1 MKLIFRPLKK
11 LVIFLA
17 MALVMMPALQSGEI
31 GMEAPAIAVTNWIK
45 GEPVEFTE
53 AGDTIYVLEF
63 WATWCGPCRE
73 SIPHLSRLQKKYKD
87 KNIEIIGISD
97 EDPEKVRKFVQK
109 MGDNMAYTVAVSK
122 DGKMHRNYMSEFGAR
137 GIPHA
142 FVIDR
147 QHRIIWEGHPLS
159 QLEQVIE
166 KLVNGEFDL
175 NDAKKIETA
184 KKRQTETF
192 AKMEKYFS
200 VVLNGEENEEA
211 TELAASI
218 LKNAEDN
225 PGVLNQ
231 FSWVILTH
239 PQIKFRNLK
248 LALKAAE
255 AAHKASFE
263 VDPNVADTLARA
275 YFDNGMKDKA
285 IAMQQRA
292 VELADGDPRKVK
304 AFTEVLESYRNSKE

>member
-1 MKLIFRPLKK
+1 MAMVIAMKPD
-11 LVIFLA
+11 
-17 MALVMMPALQSGEI
+17 LQSGEI
-31 GMEAPAIAVTNWIK
+31 GMEAPAIAVTDWIK
-45 GEPVEFTE
+45 GEPVEFST

-73 SIPHLSRLQKKYKD
+73 SIPHLSGLQKKYQDSKV
-87 KNIEIIGISD
+87 KIIGISD
-97 EDPEKVRKFVQK
+97 EDPDKVRNFVQK
-109 MGDNMAYTVAVSK
+109 MGEDMAYTVAVSK
-122 DGKMHRNYMSEFGAR
+122 DGKMHQNYMREFGAQ

-147 QHRIIWEGHPLS
+147 QQRIIWEGHPLS
-159 QLEQVIE
+159 RLDEVLD
-166 KLVNGEFDL
+166 KLVKGDFDL
-175 NDAKKIETA
+175 DEARKLETA

-200 VVLNGEENEEA
+200 VVLNGGENDEA
-211 TELAASI
+211 GELAASI
-218 LKNAEDN
+218 LENAEDN

-255 AAHKASFE
+255 MAHKASFE
-263 VDPNVADTLARA
+263 MDPNVADTLARA
-275 YFDNGMKDKA
+275 YFDNGMKAKA
-285 IAMQQRA
+285 IAMQEKA
-292 VELADGDPRKVK
+292 VELADGDPRRVT
-304 AFTEVLESYRNSKE
+304 AFTEVLERYRNAKE